1 MKGLFSLALILAIAF
16 ALISCGGETPKSVV
30 TTFIEKAKSG
40 DIDGAMGCTRKVDQ
54 QAYKDLKVIMDDFKK
69 KDPSM
74 AKDDK
79 FDLSKAIKEQ
89 ASSITIIDEN
99 IDGEKATVGVKMK
112 DKTGTEKS
120 DKIELIKEDN
130 KWVINM
136 KLDQAVQAFK
146 QMQQMSNQAPKGP
159 DTKDEPALDKKDAPA
174 PDKKDAPAPDKN
186 EPPKKME
193 PAPGKK

>member
-1 MKGLFSLALILAIAF
+1 
-16 ALISCGGETPKSVV
+16 
-30 TTFIEKAKSG
+30 
-40 DIDGAMGCTRKVDQ
+40 MGCTRKTDQ

-69 KDPSM
+69 KDPVM

-79 FDLSKAIKEQ
+79 FNLSKAIKEQ

-112 DKTGTEKS
+112 DKTGAEKS
-120 DKIELIKEDN
+120 DKIELIKEDG

-146 QMQQMSNQAPKGP
+146 QMWQMSNQLPK
-159 DTKDEPALDKKDAPA
+159 
-174 PDKKDAPAPDKN
+174 
-186 EPPKKME
+186 
-193 PAPGKK
+193 